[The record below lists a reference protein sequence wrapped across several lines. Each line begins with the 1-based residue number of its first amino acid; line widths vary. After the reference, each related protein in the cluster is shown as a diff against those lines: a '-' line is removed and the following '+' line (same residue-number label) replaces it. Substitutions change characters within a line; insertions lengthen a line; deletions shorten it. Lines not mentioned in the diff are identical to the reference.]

1 MPDELE
7 KFFDCLARMK
17 GDIVNPTSQKE
28 FLKGT
33 MKEEGL
39 DMKNP
44 KTYRYETIYQENERD
59 DEKQDNIGRDD

>member
-1 MPDELE
+1 
-7 KFFDCLARMK
+7 MK